1 MVIWGR
7 GRGGAGWT
15 VGAEGAVKR
24 LVGSEGRRDRQS
36 DGLG

>member
-15 VGAEGAVKR
+15 VGAA
-24 LVGSEGRRDRQS
+24 
-36 DGLG
+36 DGGQGGGGGEKIGGE

>member
-15 VGAEGAVKR
+15 VGGGGGGEKIG
-24 LVGSEGRRDRQS
+24 GDRQS